1 MKHFILSFIALLFF
15 VFESIFAQLFASDVF
30 GADKILVPRFIM
42 IFVFF
47 LTMFGSRRIG
57 MLYGAILGLTYDAVY
72 TEILG
77 VYMFLIPFL
86 AYLIS
91 KCMKILQNNIL
102 ISCLVALLFTAV
114 LEVVIFQMNII
125 LSFADM
131 GFAEYMERRF
141 VPTLLLNLVFIIIS
155 CYPLKRII
163 EKLDLQGEL
172 E

>member
-1 MKHFILSFIALLFF
+1 MKHFILSFIALVFF
-15 VFESIFAQLFASDVF
+15 VFESIFAQLFAGDAF
-30 GADKILVPRFIM
+30 GDDKIVVPHFMM

-47 LTMFGSRRIG
+47 LTMYGSRKMG
-57 MLYGAILGLTYDAVY
+57 MLYGAILGLTYDVVY

-77 VYMFLIPFL
+77 IYMFLLPFL

-102 ISCLVALLFTAV
+102 IAVLTALFFTAI
-114 LEVVIFQMNII
+114 LEVVVFQMNII

-131 GFAEYMERRF
+131 GFGEYMERRLL
-141 VPTLLLNLVFIIIS
+141 PTILLNLVFIIIS

-163 EKLDLQGEL
+163 EKLDLQGETD
-172 E
+172 

>member
-1 MKHFILSFIALLFF
+1 MKHFILSFIALVFF
-15 VFESIFAQLFASDVF
+15 VFESIFAQLFAGDAF
-30 GADKILVPRFIM
+30 GDDKIVVPHFMM

-47 LTMFGSRRIG
+47 LTMYGSRKMG
-57 MLYGAILGLTYDAVY
+57 MLYGAILGLTYDVVY

-77 VYMFLIPFL
+77 IYMFLLPFL

-102 ISCLVALLFTAV
+102 IAFLTALFFTAI
-114 LEVVIFQMNII
+114 LEIVVFQMNII

-131 GFAEYMERRF
+131 GFGEYMERRLL
-141 VPTLLLNLVFIIIS
+141 PTILLNLVFIIIS

-163 EKLDLQGEL
+163 EKLDLQGETD
-172 E
+172 